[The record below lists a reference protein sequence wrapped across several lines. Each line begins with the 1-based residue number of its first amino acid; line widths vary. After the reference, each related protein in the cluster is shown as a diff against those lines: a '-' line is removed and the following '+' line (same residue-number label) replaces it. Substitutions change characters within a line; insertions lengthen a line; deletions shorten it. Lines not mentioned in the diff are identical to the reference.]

1 MRGVRAKSGVRATMV
16 QKDPVFGATHDRAE
30 VARAI
35 GLSAE
40 DLSAEYLP
48 QTVSTGVPFCIVLLR
63 SLEVSQRLQLVQH
76 EAQAWTAKND
86 AQFFYCIAP
95 LEKMAERGRLACAD
109 AVLFGGGSGY
119 GFGGGMLHCVA
130 GEVGTG
136 GVGAGSSD

>member
-1 MRGVRAKSGVRATMV
+1 MV

-35 GLSAE
+35 GLKAD

-63 SLEVSQRLQLVQH
+63 SLEASQRLQLVQH

-95 LEKMAERGRLACAD
+95 LEKIAEQEQIGMRGCSSIRGRIRRRVRRRD
-109 AVLFGGGSGY
+109 AVLRGW
-119 GFGGGMLHCVA
+119 
-130 GEVGTG
+130 
-136 GVGAGSSD
+136 